1 MHNMLTLS
9 ESFGR
14 TAFTNGKEYL
24 FFSGYSYLGMRYVPE
39 FLALV
44 IEGISKYGWLFPSS
58 RVSNTHLALYEE
70 CEALLSTITQSEDT
84 VLVSSGFTAG
94 KMATALWRNEVFNLH
109 PSHPALQTNT
119 NRASVNESHVLA
131 VDSVNVLTTTITDF
145 SFANNNEQKIII
157 IDDSH
162 GIGLIGKNGEGI
174 CSALITNKNTSYVLT
189 YSLSKTWNIT
199 GGAVSCSK
207 SIADMLRTQPH
218 YTACTPPPPSTLYA
232 FAKGQH
238 LYQMQRERL
247 KNNISYFQS
256 LIKDLDQIHFNTELP
271 VFILPETV
279 DEQELLEKRIIIS
292 SFAYPDPKGKKIQR
306 IVLSALHTKDDLE
319 ILADKLRK
327 VLKNDVLKDV
337 L

>member
-1 MHNMLTLS
+1 MHNILTLN
-9 ESFGR
+9 ESPGR
-14 TAFTNGKEYL
+14 TAFLNGKEYL

-44 IEGISKYGWLFPSS
+44 IEGIGKYGWLFPSS

-70 CEALLSTITQSEDT
+70 CEALLSSITQSEDT
-84 VLVSSGFTAG
+84 VLVSSGFMAG
-94 KMATALWRNEVFNLH
+94 KLATALWRNEVFNLD
-109 PSHPALQTNT
+109 PSHPAIQTNNDRT
-119 NRASVNESHVLA
+119 SVNESHVLA
-131 VDSVNVLTTTITDF
+131 IDSVNVLNASITDF
-145 SFANNNEQKIII
+145 SFVNNNEQKIII

-174 CSALITNKNTSYVLT
+174 CRALITNKNTSYVLT
-189 YSLSKTWNIT
+189 YSLSKAWNIT

-238 LYQMQRERL
+238 LYRMQRERL
-247 KNNISYFQS
+247 KNNISHFQS
-256 LIKDLDQIHFNTELP
+256 LIKHLDQIHFNTELP
-271 VFILPETV
+271 VFILPETI
-279 DEQELLEKRIIIS
+279 DEQKLFAKHIIIS

-306 IVLSALHTKDDLE
+306 IVLNALHTKGDLE
-319 ILADKLRK
+319 ILADSMCEL
-327 VLKNDVLKDV
+327 LKKNSYKDV
-337 L
+337 P